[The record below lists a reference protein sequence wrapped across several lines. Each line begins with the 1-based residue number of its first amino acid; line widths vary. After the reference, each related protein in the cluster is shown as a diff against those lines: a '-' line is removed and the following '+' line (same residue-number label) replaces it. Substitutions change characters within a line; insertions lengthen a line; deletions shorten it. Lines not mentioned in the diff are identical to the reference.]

1 MLIGDHIRQV
11 AIADSV
17 QNPKSKYIQVQMY
30 RSNMLRIARKYSQ
43 YETELPVAITNT
55 SYNFDK
61 KFIFVDDSFRQ
72 QQWIKTV

>member
-11 AIADSV
+11 AITDSV

-55 SYNFDK
+55 S
-61 KFIFVDDSFRQ
+61 
-72 QQWIKTV
+72 